1 MLLPQHL
8 ADLKKSG
15 IDETTA
21 LENGFTSVSDP
32 RRIAQ
37 ILAWDQ
43 RAGRF
48 AKELGPCL
56 VIRYYDSHGNITKHT
71 RLKPDVPK
79 KYQDGKSAKYL
90 GPKGKP
96 NQIYFPKGIAAALTQ
111 PTTSLLI
118 TEGEKKALCA
128 QLHGYACLGLAGV
141 ECWSKPQQ
149 RDLSGNQ
156 TGDRKLHQSLDDI
169 RWKDRHVYIVFD
181 SDRRQKPEV
190 RRAESALARALQ
202 DAGALVRVVQL
213 PDGPAGADGL
223 PTKQGLDDFLVKHGA
238 EALHPLIAEARFP
251 EVLGPRTREETG
263 GLCNYFIEEAEKPKP
278 GEKKKKDK
286 VIAKPLK
293 CILSDCMSK
302 TQGWPKRVGNLL
314 FSVRDY
320 QPQYLENT
328 HALMAFLG
336 CTVPRREL
344 EPKAHPIDWQSGSS
358 LVTQPQFFAAM
369 QQYAEA
375 YQAIEC
381 QPHEPMLDGHYY
393 AHPPVT
399 GGDGAALF
407 GLLRRFSP
415 ATAEDGDLI
424 LAFLLTLVAGVPY
437 GQRPAWLITAAEQ
450 DEKAGRGVGKTTLV
464 RIASML
470 VGDTISYSAQET
482 LPEFV
487 KRLLSPE
494 GRDKRVVL
502 IDNIKSHKFSSADL
516 ESLITCQTISGR
528 QLYVGEG
535 RRPNTLIWC
544 LTINGASLSKDL
556 AQRIVTIQL
565 RRPSYTGNWEAET
578 LNYVQSHRHAILG
591 DLVARLKVSVPAL
604 TNVSRWGHWEQAV
617 LARLHDPQRLQE
629 VIRERQATIDDDEE
643 DKDIILEAIYHRIRG
658 DGHVPDQACVLITS
672 KDMAVIINEA
682 LNEQLPVNRASSF
695 VKTLGIPEL
704 RKSDRGCA
712 RGWIWCGREATLGTP
727 QRLNVN

>member
-15 IDETTA
+15 IDEAAA
-21 LENGFTSVSDP
+21 LEYGFSSLSDH
-32 RRIAQ
+32 RRVAQ
-37 ILAWDQ
+37 ILVWDQ
-43 RAGRF
+43 RAERY
-48 AKELGPCL
+48 AKLLGPCM
-56 VIRYYDSHGNITKHT
+56 VIRYFDAQGKITSHT
-71 RLKPDVPK
+71 RLKPDIPK
-79 KYQDGKSAKYL
+79 KYKDGRSAKYL

-96 NQIYFPKGIAAALTQ
+96 NQIYFPKGISTALTQ

-128 QLHGYACLGLAGV
+128 QLHGYACIGLAGV
-141 ECWSKPQQ
+141 ECWSKPQKQ
-149 RDLSGNQ
+149 DPSGNKS
-156 TGDRKLHQSLDDI
+156 GERELHQALAGIS
-169 RWKDRHVYIVFD
+169 WKDRCVYIVFD
-181 SDRRQKPEV
+181 SDRSHKPAVRQ
-190 RRAESALARALQ
+190 AESRLAQALQ
-202 DAGALVRVVQL
+202 DVGAVVRVVQL
-213 PDGPAGADGL
+213 PDGPAGGDGL
-223 PTKQGLDDFLVKHGA
+223 PSKQGLDDFLVRHGA
-238 EALHPLIAEARFP
+238 EALHPLIAGAIKP
-251 EVLGPRTREETG
+251 EVFGPRLREESG
-263 GLCNYFIEEAEKPKP
+263 GLCNYSMEEAEQGDAEGK
-278 GEKKKKDK
+278 EKKDK

-293 CILSDCMSK
+293 LILSDCIYK
-302 TQGWPKRVGNLL
+302 TKGWPKRVGNQL

-320 QPQYLENT
+320 QPLYLENN
-328 HALMAFLG
+328 HSLMAYLG
-336 CTVPRREL
+336 YTVPRREL
-344 EPKAHPIDWQSGSS
+344 APKAHPIDWRSGSD

-369 QQYAEA
+369 QQYAEC

-381 QPHEPMLDGHYY
+381 HPHEPLLPSHYY
-393 AHPPVT
+393 VHPPVT
-399 GGDGAALF
+399 GGDGSALF

-415 ATAEDGDLI
+415 ATQEDGDLI
-424 LAFLLTLVAGVPY
+424 LAFLLTLVSGIPY
-437 GQRPAWLITAAEQ
+437 GQRPAWLITAADQ

-556 AQRIVTIQL
+556 AQRVVTIQL
-565 RRPSYTGNWEAET
+565 RRPSYRGNWEAET

-604 TNVSRWGHWEQAV
+604 CNVSRWGHWEQAV

-643 DKDIILEAIYHRIRG
+643 DKDIILEAIHQRLRAHGLI
-658 DGHVPDQACVLITS
+658 PDQSCVLITS
-672 KDMAVIINEA
+672 KDMAQIINEA
-682 LNEQLPVNRASSF
+682 LNEQFPVNRASSF